1 MYVNDLPN
9 AAEEQHV
16 YSAMPGMRTLCYVSA
31 IERFRSFVWCA
42 HGVAHNEHGARVSTS
57 TTPEAA
63 VPRVEDTTYRR
74 GYRGSHEGAT
84 GCRELGPDLPTAWY
98 VNMPTVAE
106 APGCSWNTTENTV
119 FAQ

>member
-1 MYVNDLPN
+1 MNDLPN
-9 AAEEQHV
+9 ATEEQHV
-16 YSAMPGMRTLCYVSA
+16 HSAMPGMPTLCYVSA
-31 IERFRSFVWCA
+31 FERFRSFAWCT
-42 HGVAHNEHGARVSTS
+42 HGVAFNEQGGARESTS
-57 TTPEAA
+57 TTPE
-63 VPRVEDTTYRR
+63 VTGTRVEDTTYRR
-74 GYRGSHEGAT
+74 GYRGSLEGAT